1 MRRILRKIYMNVNGL
16 IGYTS
21 NDRGAYRSMLGVAG
35 YLMIILFG
43 SYFLI
48 CNNLPLLF
56 HYEVKHK
63 DLIFT
68 SVYFIVGIIVLWLI
82 YDLYIKGN
90 YKLLLRDEKYNNK
103 RTHIHAI
110 IMFVSGLAFF
120 CINVFFL
127 YIQNKYL

>member
-1 MRRILRKIYMNVNGL
+1 M
-16 IGYTS
+16 
-21 NDRGAYRSMLGVAG
+21 
-35 YLMIILFG
+35 
-43 SYFLI
+43 
-48 CNNLPLLF
+48 LF

-103 RTHIHAI
+103 RTLIDAI
-110 IMFVSGLAFF
+110 IMIGSGL
-120 CINVFFL
+120 VFF
-127 YIQNKYL
+127 YINMFLI